1 MDDSCDN
8 RVYIWIVA
16 IIEYIMDNI
25 KSIYV
30 YIYIYHNIHQ
40 LFHKVKYLN

>member
-1 MDDSCDN
+1 MDSCDN

-30 YIYIYHNIHQ
+30 YIYHNIHQ